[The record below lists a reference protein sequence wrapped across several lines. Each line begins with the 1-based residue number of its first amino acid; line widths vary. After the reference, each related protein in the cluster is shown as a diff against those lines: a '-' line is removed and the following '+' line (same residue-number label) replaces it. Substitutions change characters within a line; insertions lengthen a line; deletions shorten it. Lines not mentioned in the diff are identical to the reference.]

1 MLPLLGVAGG
11 LRGDVLLVGID
22 AALAPPGDVLPR
34 LLAELAA
41 EVAVSAVLPPG
52 HAAGGHRAPRP
63 LVVAAGEQEAGA
75 DASEVEIG
83 KVTTLLETRDIIRQ
97 LRNRSKIVLKAE
109 LPAFHCIFDVHIL
122 HLGNEVKGAGI
133 AVVILVGAVQVMVD
147 LKKTAN
153 VLLRDMTFIMTWV

>member
-97 LRNRSKIVLKAE
+97 LRNQRKICHVLKAE

-147 LKKTAN
+147 LKK
-153 VLLRDMTFIMTWV
+153 DSKCTFT